1 MKAFCILI
9 IALIQISGLSIVQ
22 ARNLSNSSR
31 DANSESQAQDAVRL
45 WQLSI
50 PCNGG
55 YQPDGQGGCR
65 RADGYV
71 DKQPSSKPI
80 QQDQTKKSNN
90 DKVSE
95 AALIAKN
102 KEEIMRRCGLEESKT
117 TKIVGM
123 KEEDRRSFYI
133 GDRSVDKSGVFW
145 VITYRTDTGNVIFGE
160 RQFEK
165 SVCSINKKTG
175 EAELKVE

>member
-1 MKAFCILI
+1 MRAFSILI

-50 PCNGG
+50 PCNAG

-123 KEEDRRSFYI
+123 KEEDRKSFYI
-133 GDRSVDKSGVFW
+133 GDRSADKSGVFW

>member
-1 MKAFCILI
+1 
-9 IALIQISGLSIVQ
+9 
-22 ARNLSNSSR
+22 
-31 DANSESQAQDAVRL
+31 L

-102 KEEIMRRCGLEESKT
+102 KEEIMRRCGLEESKA

-123 KEEDRRSFYI
+123 KEEDRKSFYI
-133 GDRSVDKSGVFW
+133 GDRSADKSGVFW

>member
-80 QQDQTKKSNN
+80 QQDQAKKSNN
-90 DKVSE
+90 DKVTE

-102 KEEIMRRCGLEESKT
+102 KEEIMRRCGLEESAT

-123 KEEDRRSFYI
+123 KEEDRRTLYDSERNKFGI
-133 GDRSVDKSGVFW
+133 FW

-160 RQFEK
+160 RQYEK
-165 SVCSINKKTG
+165 SICNINKKTG

>member
-1 MKAFCILI
+1 MRAFSILI
-9 IALIQISGLSIVQ
+9 IALIEISGLSIVQ

-50 PCNGG
+50 PCNAG

-71 DKQPSSKPI
+71 DKQPSTKPI
-80 QQDQTKKSNN
+80 QQDQAKKPNN

-102 KEEIMRRCGLEESKT
+102 KEEIMRRCGLEESAT

-123 KEEDRRSFYI
+123 KEEEKKAFLI
-133 GDRSVDKSGVFW
+133 GSKSGVFW
-145 VITYRTDTGNVIFGE
+145 IITYRTDTGNVIFGE